1 LAVYELGG
9 PKATLLGTV
18 KAPNHET
25 ALAMAY
31 DEFNV
36 APADR
41 RRILVQRASDHAP

>member
-1 LAVYELGG
+1 VYRLGG

-25 ALAMAY
+25 ALAVAY

-36 APADR
+36 PQGER